1 MPFDQHW
8 LLACVAPRALLGP
21 RLGYYRRGGRHGL
34 SAYDWAWA
42 LDFAERAF
50 MHPDFVDSVDCVDC
64 VDRPPCGG
72 RRPRWRPETSL
83 ELNRARW

>member
-50 MHPDFVDSVDCVDC
+50 LHPDFVDSVDCVDC
-64 VDRPPCGG
+64 VDRPRRGG
-72 RRPRWRPETSL
+72 GNRPRQTTENLP
-83 ELNRARW
+83 